1 MIGML
6 TEAEILQFIEDDKTS
21 EKKKFAR
28 MGQRYYEAEHDIKNY
43 KLYYVDADGKLKEDL
58 NRSNIKIAH
67 PFFTELIDQEV
78 QYMLSGDESFIC
90 SDNEGL

>member
-43 KLYYVDADGKLKEDL
+43 KLY
-58 NRSNIKIAH
+58 
-67 PFFTELIDQEV
+67 
-78 QYMLSGDESFIC
+78 
-90 SDNEGL
+90 